1 MKSKIRVMIVD
12 DSALM
17 RQQLTAMLSRN
28 DRFEIAGVARDGEE
42 AVSKAVQLRPDV
54 ITMDILMPKMDGL
67 TSLQYIKEMAPCPVI
82 ILSAHSQRGAVITFE
97 ALELGAFDFVTKPDG
112 NHSLDEIEAA
122 LTERIMAAA
131 QSRRRSSAIQRIE
144 SLQLR
149 NRITQSQ
156 AAANADYGKIVVIG
170 ASTGGP
176 RTVMDI
182 LQQLP
187 ENFPAPVLLIQHMP
201 PMFTASFAERLNR
214 RMPMRVVEAK
224 HRMVLES
231 GVIYVAP
238 GGYHLTVENVLGTN
252 QLRIAIRSHPAEAA
266 FRPSVDVSMQSLLQ
280 HVPAKKLIGVLLTG
294 IGADG
299 ADGMVHIRE
308 GGGVTIAESEET
320 AAVFG
325 MPRAAAERGGAQY
338 VLPSY
343 LISEAIKKEVT

>member
-1 MKSKIRVMIVD
+1 
-12 DSALM
+12 
-17 RQQLTAMLSRN
+17 
-28 DRFEIAGVARDGEE
+28 
-42 AVSKAVQLRPDV
+42 
-54 ITMDILMPKMDGL
+54 
-67 TSLQYIKEMAPCPVI
+67 
-82 ILSAHSQRGAVITFE
+82 
-97 ALELGAFDFVTKPDG
+97 
-112 NHSLDEIEAA
+112 
-122 LTERIMAAA
+122 
-131 QSRRRSSAIQRIE
+131 
-144 SLQLR
+144 
-149 NRITQSQ
+149 
-156 AAANADYGKIVVIG
+156 
-170 ASTGGP
+170 
-176 RTVMDI
+176 
-182 LQQLP
+182 
-187 ENFPAPVLLIQHMP
+187 
-201 PMFTASFAERLNR
+201 MFTASFAERLNR